1 MLNAAL
7 RQRFDNILGVDRAFA
22 QNLPGA
28 VFFEKH
34 DRRWN
39 RPRRLPPV
47 HDQRDAALQ
56 LLLHL
61 LGGRAFHSA
70 AQVGGGRGNRNFR
83 RPHHRQRNFGRRHAQ
98 RYVPRIRSDLQRQ
111 MRSGRHNH
119 GQRPRPETPRQKLE
133 IVGQGAREFF
143 RLVHV
148 LDQQRERLVPQ
159 TRFDLIDSLHR
170 AQVERVR
177 GQTVKSIGRHA
188 QHVPRLNL
196 LGGVLD
202 QRSFR
207 RYGMNFQDFRAHSGS
222 FLIFGLDVVGLN
234 NEMYHTSCSWNQLM
248 KQDAKAARTR
258 SQTDRLRPVAGR
270 HNQRLKE
277 LRLAF
282 RRAELTPQGEC
293 ALEGVKLIEEALRSG
308 QHLETVFFSESAR
321 PLAEKLLPQIN
332 ARTETLVL
340 PSTLFNSIV
349 PSDAPQGVA
358 ALLKL
363 PAFSAVQMLE
373 LLSDGP
379 FVVAA
384 GLQDPGN
391 LGTILRSA
399 EAFGA
404 AGVFLTE
411 GTVSPYNSKVL
422 RGSAG
427 SIFRLPF
434 LRISSAELIP
444 LLRTRGVRLLAT
456 SSHQGTPLPQIS
468 WTLPLA
474 IFIGNEGA
482 GLSRE
487 LTRQMDETVAIP
499 QAAQVESLNAGVA
512 ASILLYEAA
521 RNRKDSSQLSV
532 PASQSMRRTASLRTE
547 N

>member
-1 MLNAAL
+1 
-7 RQRFDNILGVDRAFA
+7 
-22 QNLPGA
+22 
-28 VFFEKH
+28 
-34 DRRWN
+34 
-39 RPRRLPPV
+39 
-47 HDQRDAALQ
+47 
-56 LLLHL
+56 
-61 LGGRAFHSA
+61 
-70 AQVGGGRGNRNFR
+70 
-83 RPHHRQRNFGRRHAQ
+83 
-98 RYVPRIRSDLQRQ
+98 
-111 MRSGRHNH
+111 
-119 GQRPRPETPRQKLE
+119 
-133 IVGQGAREFF
+133 
-143 RLVHV
+143 
-148 LDQQRERLVPQ
+148 
-159 TRFDLIDSLHR
+159 
-170 AQVERVR
+170 
-177 GQTVKSIGRHA
+177 
-188 QHVPRLNL
+188 
-196 LGGVLD
+196 
-202 QRSFR
+202 
-207 RYGMNFQDFRAHSGS
+207 
-222 FLIFGLDVVGLN
+222 
-234 NEMYHTSCSWNQLM
+234 M
-248 KQDAKAARTR
+248 KQHAKAARAH
-258 SQTDRLRPVAGR
+258 SQADRLRPLTGR

-293 ALEGVKLIEEALRSG
+293 AIEGVKLIEEALRSG
-308 QHLETVFFSESAR
+308 QQLESVFFSESAR

-340 PSTLFNSIV
+340 PNALFNSIV

-363 PAFSAVQMLE
+363 PAFSSTQLLE
-373 LLSDGP
+373 RSSHGP

-434 LRISSAELIP
+434 LRISSAELLP
-444 LLRTRGVRLLAT
+444 LLRARDVRLIAT

-482 GLSRE
+482 GLPRE
-487 LTRQMDETVAIP
+487 VTREMDETLAIP
-499 QAAQVESLNAGVA
+499 QAEQVESLNAGVA
-512 ASILLYEAA
+512 ASIVLYEAA
-521 RNRKDSSQLSV
+521 RNRRDKDSFHH
-532 PASQSMRRTASLRTE
+532 RDTE
-547 N
+547 TQRKN